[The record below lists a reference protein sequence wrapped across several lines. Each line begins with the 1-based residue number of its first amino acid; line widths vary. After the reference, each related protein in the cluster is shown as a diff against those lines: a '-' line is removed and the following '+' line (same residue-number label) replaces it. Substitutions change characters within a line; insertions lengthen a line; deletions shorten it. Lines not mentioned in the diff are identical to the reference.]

1 MGAAIGFVIFLSIL
15 AVVLTLIFMSKGD
28 QNYGNAS
35 KRNTTNLSLIY
46 VVVIAISLIALGIYI
61 WLAW

>member
-1 MGAAIGFVIFLSIL
+1 MKTAIFFVILLTLL

-28 QNYGNAS
+28 QNYGDAS

-46 VVVIAISLIALGIYI
+46 VVAILISIIALAIYI
-61 WLAW
+61 WLT